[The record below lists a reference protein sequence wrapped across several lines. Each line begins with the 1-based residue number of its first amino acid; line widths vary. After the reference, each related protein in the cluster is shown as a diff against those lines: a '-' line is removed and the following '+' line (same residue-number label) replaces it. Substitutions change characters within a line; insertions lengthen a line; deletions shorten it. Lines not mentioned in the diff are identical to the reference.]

1 MGEEGD
7 RRDSQEVAVA
17 RLAARQHGVVSIAQ
31 LRAAGIGA
39 NAVTR
44 WVRRGRLHRVHRGVY
59 AVGHAGLSIEGWWMA
74 AVLACGEGAVLSH
87 AAAAA
92 LWGLLGPVRGAIDVS
107 VPTSAGRAHRGG
119 IRVHRC
125 ATLAREGA
133 SQGPGRARVPPAATV
148 RRGIPVTSVPRTL
161 EDLRG
166 AVPAR
171 LHRRAIRQAEL
182 AGFALGAASGGDR
195 TRSDL
200 ERDFLAFCWTHDIPR
215 PEVNARIGRWKVDFL
230 WREARLV
237 VETDSYRYHRGS
249 VAFEDDHARDLG
261 LRRLGFTV
269 RRYTGAQIRNRPT
282 VVVADLRAALPAP
295 DAPHGPPDS

>member
-1 MGEEGD
+1 M
-7 RRDSQEVAVA
+7 AA
-17 RLAARQHGVVSIAQ
+17 LAARQHGVVSVAQ
-31 LRAAGIGA
+31 LREAGLGTHAIA
-39 NAVTR
+39 LRVQRAQ
-44 WVRRGRLHRVHRGVY
+44 LHRIHRGVY

-148 RRGIPVTSVPRTL
+148 RRRIPVTSVPRTL
-161 EDLRG
+161 QDLRG
-166 AVPAR
+166 AVAPR
-171 LHRRAIRQAEL
+171 LLRRAVRQAEL
-182 AGFALGAASGGDR
+182 AGFALGARVRGDR

-200 ERDFLAFCWTHDIPR
+200 EADFLAFCRSHRLPL
-215 PEVNARIGRWKVDFL
+215 PEVNLQLGRRKVDFL
-230 WREARLV
+230 WREAGLV
-237 VETDSYRYHRGS
+237 VETDSYEYHRGS
-249 VAFEDDHARDLG
+249 VSFEDDHARDLD
-261 LRRLGFTV
+261 LRRRGFAV
-269 RRYTGAQIRNRPT
+269 RRYTGAQIRDHPAE
-282 VVVADLRAALPAP
+282 VVADLREILGPVPAP
-295 DAPHGPPDS
+295 ANRSAS